1 MTATQPRSEQQIENL
16 RILVVD
22 DRPLMRAGLASVL
35 DDDPLIAEVLQAG
48 SLESAYAVLASCEVD
63 VIVVSPDRQDPVETN
78 RRFCAL
84 ASRAGRARVV
94 CLYRDEALA
103 PPTCGRFTMLPE
115 TAPAGRFLTIVDQS
129 RPAPDSAVCADGD
142 CGCQHT
148 HLAPVTR
155 LTAQESLVLAGL
167 TDGLS
172 NREIAVQLGLAEKT
186 VKNYMTRIFTKLGV
200 TSRTAAIAALRDGVD
215 GALHH

>member
-1 MTATQPRSEQQIENL
+1 MTATQPRSENRIENL
-16 RILVVD
+16 RVLVVD
-22 DRPLMRAGLASVL
+22 DRPLMRAGLASIL
-35 DDDPLIAEVLQAG
+35 ETNALTDEVLQAG
-48 SLESAYAVLASCEVD
+48 SLESAYAVLASREVD
-63 VIVVSPDRQDPVETN
+63 VIIVSPDQRDPVETN

-84 ASRAGRARVV
+84 AKRSGRARVI
-94 CLYRDEALA
+94 CLCRDEAVA
-103 PPTCGRFTMLPE
+103 PPACGRFTTLPE
-115 TAPAGRFLTIVDQS
+115 TSPPGRFLTIVDQS
-129 RPAPDSAVCADGD
+129 RPTSDTVSCADGD

-148 HLAPVTR
+148 HLTSVAR

-172 NREIAVQLGLAEKT
+172 NREIAEQLGLAEKT

-200 TSRTAAIAALRDGVD
+200 TSRTAAIAALRDEVE